1 MLNKKVL
8 FALFII
14 FAIVTS
20 SSIVSAGLFDS
31 AASNDL
37 EVSNISIVSE
47 GYSMYKV
54 NCEVTPKK
62 DFSYLEMQVIFYDS
76 SDAVIGKSSIVWN
89 VNEPEKD
96 QLMKVS
102 GTAMTDDASSTPAR
116 AEVYFVDSAFGS
128 TKDNA
133 VYIQNVTM

>member
-1 MLNKKVL
+1 MVNKKVL
-8 FALFII
+8 FTLFII
-14 FAIVTS
+14 LGLMTAS
-20 SSIVSAGLFDS
+20 SVVSAGFFDS
-31 AASNDL
+31 SSSDDL
-37 EVSNISIVSE
+37 NVSDITIVSE

-62 DFSYLEMQVIFYDS
+62 DFSYLEMQVIFYDND
-76 SDAVIGKSSIVWN
+76 DAVIGKSSLVWN
-89 VNEPEKD
+89 VNDPEKD

-128 TKDNA
+128 TKDDA
-133 VYIQNVTM
+133 IYIQNVTM

>member
-1 MLNKKVL
+1 MVNKKVL
-8 FALFII
+8 FTLFII
-14 FAIVTS
+14 LGIMTAS
-20 SSIVSAGLFDS
+20 SVVSAGLFDS
-31 AASNDL
+31 SASNDL
-37 EVSNISIVSE
+37 NVSDITITSE

-76 SDAVIGKSSIVWN
+76 DDAVVGKSSLVWN
-89 VNEPEKD
+89 VNDPEKD

-102 GTAMTDDASSTPAR
+102 GTAMTDDASSRPAR

-128 TKDNA
+128 TKDDA
-133 VYIQNVTM
+133 IYVQNVTM

>member
-1 MLNKKVL
+1 MVNKKVL
-8 FALFII
+8 FTLFII
-14 FAIVTS
+14 LGIMTAS
-20 SSIVSAGLFDS
+20 SVVSAGLFDS
-31 AASNDL
+31 SASNDL
-37 EVSNISIVSE
+37 NVSDITITSE

-76 SDAVIGKSSIVWN
+76 DNAVVGKSSLVWN
-89 VNEPEKD
+89 VNNPEKD

-102 GTAMTDDASSTPAR
+102 GTTMTDDANAKPTH

-128 TKDNA
+128 TKDES
-133 VYIQNVTM
+133 MSKM